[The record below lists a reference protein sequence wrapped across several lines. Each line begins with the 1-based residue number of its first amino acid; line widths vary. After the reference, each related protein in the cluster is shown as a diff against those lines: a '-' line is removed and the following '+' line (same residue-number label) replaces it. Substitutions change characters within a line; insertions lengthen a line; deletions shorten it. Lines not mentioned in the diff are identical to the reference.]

1 MATNRTIYTKNE
13 FHLGYCVYSLIFLIL
28 MSILLYYNF
37 IKKVEHMA
45 TNRTIYT
52 KNEFHLGDCVYSLI
66 YLKNICSYIEE
77 NNIIIYFYC
86 LDEYL
91 EQVKDFNNSKN
102 IIVEPTSNI
111 PNGVKIHNLWIGSE
125 DYDYNWFKIYDNNDH
140 KAYDVFFCNF
150 YNKISQILEIPV
162 KIDKFIYY
170 DNDLIDR
177 CKRIN
182 FIYNNYYSRIDFLI
196 NNGRPMSG
204 QFYYDDNEWNNF
216 IIKLSKKHN
225 VVTTQKVA
233 DIKCTRDFNLKV
245 KDIAAISLEA
255 KNIIAIESGVV
266 SGFYNVYVTED
277 ATKTVYTL
285 SNDNAHKCSFK
296 NFTLK
301 NSLRELDF
309 LLDN

>member
-1 MATNRTIYTKNE
+1 MANNRTIYTKNV
-13 FHLGYCVYSLIFLIL
+13 C
-28 MSILLYYNF
+28 
-37 IKKVEHMA
+37 
-45 TNRTIYT
+45 
-52 KNEFHLGDCVYSLI
+52 HLGDCIYSLI

-77 NNIIIYFYC
+77 HNIIIYFYC
-86 LDEYL
+86 LDEHL
-91 EQVKDFNNSKN
+91 EQVKDFNNSEN
-102 IIVEPTSNI
+102 IIVKPICNI
-111 PNGVKIHNLWIGSE
+111 PNGVKIYDLWIGSE
-125 DYDYNWFKIYDNNDH
+125 DYHYNWFKVFKNNDY
-140 KAYDVFFCNF
+140 KAYDIFFCNF
-150 YNKISQILEIPV
+150 YNQISEIMKIPV

-177 CKRIN
+177 CKLIN
-182 FIYNNYYSRIDFLI
+182 LLCNNYYSRIDFLI
-196 NNGRPMSG
+196 NNGCPRSG
-204 QFYYDDNEWNNF
+204 QLDYDANEWNNF
-216 IIKLSKKHN
+216 IIKLSKKYN
-225 VVTTQKVA
+225 IVTTQKVA

-285 SNDNAHKCSFK
+285 SNENALKCSFK
-296 NFTLK
+296 NFTFK